1 MSPRS
6 AGLVPTP
13 SALDG
18 AQVLTRQSALAGDAS
33 PLVRDAALTVG
44 APGWTPGHHAAAQQR
59 QAEALSGTIKLT
71 PTVEPEAAA
80 SVVPAVAA
88 PFALA
93 QPTGAP
99 TAEESAAVDALFD
112 QAARINVVLLAFAL
126 VAVAAVLAVVLT
138 HL

>member
-6 AGLVPTP
+6 ASLVSTP
-13 SALDG
+13 AALDG
-18 AQVLTRQSALAGDAS
+18 GQVLTRQATLAGDAS

-71 PTVEPEAAA
+71 PTEPEPAA
-80 SVVPAVAA
+80 SLAPALAA
-88 PFALA
+88 PFSVA

-99 TAEESAAVDALFD
+99 TAAESAAVDALFD